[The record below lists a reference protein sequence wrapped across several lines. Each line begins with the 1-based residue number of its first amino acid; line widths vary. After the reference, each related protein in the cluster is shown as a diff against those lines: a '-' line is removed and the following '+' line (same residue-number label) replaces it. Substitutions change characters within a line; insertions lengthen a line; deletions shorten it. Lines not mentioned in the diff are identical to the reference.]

1 MSQATEPQRP
11 RPGPR
16 NVRLI
21 SALVLAALIVI
32 FALQNTE
39 ATTVELFA
47 WSITTSRALMLF
59 VVLVVGIALG
69 WLLRSL
75 QQRRRRSARS

>member
-1 MSQATEPQRP
+1 MPQETESQRP

-59 VVLVVGIALG
+59 VVLVIGIAIG
-69 WLLRSL
+69 WISRSIRA
-75 QQRRRRSARS
+75 RRASSK

>member
-1 MSQATEPQRP
+1 MASSSQPQRP
-11 RPGPR
+11 QPSPS

-32 FALQNTE
+32 LVLQNTE

-59 VVLVVGIALG
+59 VVLAIGVAIG

-75 QQRRRRSARS
+75 RQRRRSTK

>member
-1 MSQATEPQRP
+1 MSQENKPQRP
-11 RPGPR
+11 RPGPS

-39 ATTVELFA
+39 ATTVALFA
-47 WSITTSRALMLF
+47 WTITTSRALMLF
-59 VVLVVGIALG
+59 VVLVIGIAIG
-69 WLLRSL
+69 WISRSIRG
-75 QQRRRRSARS
+75 RRASSK